1 MAKLDF
7 EVGLH
12 STSRMA
18 RFYGLFTIAVVLFV
32 WEVGLEAGY
41 FVPNKCEKDV
51 VG

>member
-1 MAKLDF
+1 MAQLDF

-32 WEVGLEAGY
+32 WEVGREAGY
-41 FVPNKCEKDV
+41 FVPNECEKDV